1 MYQPEYS
8 VPFTSTDTVML
19 AFPLVEML
27 RDMSCGFSSA
37 GTKRGAREFAPWF
50 ARQPAFRSQ
59 RPASVDVK
67 RCCGG
72 LEVG

>member
-1 MYQPEYS
+1 MSACPLQRFRASCVNQRECVVCCLGVVYQPEYS

-37 GTKRGAREFAPWF
+37 ETSER
-50 ARQPAFRSQ
+50 
-59 RPASVDVK
+59 V
-67 RCCGG
+67 
-72 LEVG
+72 